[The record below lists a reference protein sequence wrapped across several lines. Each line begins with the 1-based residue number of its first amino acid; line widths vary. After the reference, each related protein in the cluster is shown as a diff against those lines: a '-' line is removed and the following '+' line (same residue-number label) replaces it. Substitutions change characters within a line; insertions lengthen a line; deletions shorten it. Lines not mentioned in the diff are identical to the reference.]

1 MSLLSDIIQSKKIQ
15 NLIKKHSYLKIL
27 NKLDDN
33 NNFMNRKTTKSYLKN
48 KQNNDN
54 DDDNDNNDNNDN
66 YDDNI
71 VEEEQELDYSN
82 DNDIKITQ
90 IIENESRSMRNNL
103 KNEIISDILFYE
115 TSDNFFTRTNKQK
128 KTFNEL
134 EFFKSNIDG
143 EKSLFDRINN
153 TQSVIGKHQ
162 LSNIIK
168 DVKTDKN
175 ELQKRMKI
183 IQYFKEN
190 PKTLEETRR
199 KIKEYSKIEGDV
211 LWFFKDIT
219 DEVEDMINMMF
230 FKNNYLRFL
239 NENDVFLNLYY
250 NIKFILIPLYG
261 IIAPLLIIV
270 LPYIIVNYFFK
281 IKLPIKVYWNLI
293 KNMYFTAGGSFSF
306 LDKFYQVYKNNLD
319 SKMQNGGN
327 MSIINK
333 IVQFINNCFSLLSKI
348 GITKLIYNLF
358 MIVSYGFNIY
368 GTLNYSYI
376 HLKIIKL
383 FNQKVSKVSKF
394 VIDCQELY
402 SNLKDVVENEDVLND
417 NNLECLDYKS
427 CQVLKDLNAND
438 FNINHSDLLMNNK
451 GVTLV
456 AFKKIF
462 NNTVPLIKFIK
473 YIGLVDAWTSVA
485 TLHQNNSICNKW
497 VIPNFIEN
505 NTQPEILLE
514 GFRNIMV
521 DGSSVEND
529 IHIGEK
535 SPNKNLMITGPN
547 ASGKSTFLKGVTEC
561 ILLAQTICLVP
572 CKKMMFTPF
581 SKINTY
587 LNIPDCQGKESLF
600 QAEMERCFKQ
610 IQDIKKLKSDE
621 FVFSIMDEI
630 FVSTNYYEGISGAY
644 AVSEKMAKFKNSMC
658 IISTHFPTLSKFC
671 EKKNLYTNY
680 HFTIEEKNVNNII
693 KIKKTY
699 KIKKGASKQ
708 HIALKMLKEKG
719 FDSDIIKDAHKMYNY
734 LIKKQ
739 SIENEPEKKKENNK
753 TDSEKEN
760 KTINNEN
767 LESKTTKTK

>member
-1 MSLLSDIIQSKKIQ
+1 MSLFSDVIQSKKVQ
-15 NLIKKHSYLKIL
+15 KLIKKHPYLKIL
-27 NKLDDN
+27 NKLDND
-33 NNFMNRKTTKSYLKN
+33 NNFMNRKTTKSHLKN
-48 KQNNDN
+48 KQNNN
-54 DDDNDNNDNNDN
+54 NNNNDNLD
-66 YDDNI
+66 I
-71 VEEEQELDYSN
+71 IEEEEELDYN
-82 DNDIKITQ
+82 DKNLKITQ
-90 IIENESRSMRNNL
+90 IIENESRNMKNSL

-115 TSDNFFTRTNKQK
+115 TSDNFFKRTNKQK

-143 EKSLFDRINN
+143 EKSLFDRIDN

-162 LSNIIK
+162 LRNIIK
-168 DVKTDKN
+168 DVKTDKG
-175 ELQKRMKI
+175 ELKKRIKI

-190 PKTLEETRR
+190 PKALEDARS
-199 KIKEYSKIEGDV
+199 KIKEFSKLEGNV

-219 DEVEDMINMMF
+219 DEVEDMINMMY

-270 LPYIIVNYFFK
+270 LPYIIVNYIFK
-281 IKLPIKVYWNLI
+281 IKLPVKVYWKLV
-293 KNMYFTAGGSFSF
+293 KNMYFTGGGSFSF
-306 LDKFYQVYKNNLD
+306 LDKFYQIYKNNLS
-319 SKMQNGGN
+319 SKMMKGGN
-327 MSIINK
+327 MSILNK
-333 IVQFINNCFSLLSKI
+333 IIQFINSCFSLLSKI

-358 MIVSYGFNIY
+358 MIISYSFNIY

-402 SNLKDVVENEDVLND
+402 SNLKHVIENEDVLNS
-417 NNLECLDYKS
+417 NNVECLDYKS

-438 FNINHSDLLMNNK
+438 FDINHSDLLMNNK

-462 NNTVPLIKFIK
+462 NNTVPLIKYIK

-485 TLHQNNSICNKW
+485 TLHQNNSIVNKW
-497 VIPNFIEN
+497 VIPDFIEN

-514 GFRNIMV
+514 GFRNIMI
-521 DGSSVEND
+521 DGSSVENN

-535 SPNKNLMITGPN
+535 SANKNLMITGPN

-572 CKKMMFTPF
+572 CKKMMYTPF

-671 EKKNLYTNY
+671 EKNNLYTNY
-680 HFTIEEKNVNNII
+680 HFTIEENNVNNII

-739 SIENEPEKKKENNK
+739 SLENEPEKKKESKKTDKNNSEKENQNNK
-753 TDSEKEN
+753 SDSEKEN
-760 KTINNEN
+760 K
-767 LESKTTKTK
+767 KRK